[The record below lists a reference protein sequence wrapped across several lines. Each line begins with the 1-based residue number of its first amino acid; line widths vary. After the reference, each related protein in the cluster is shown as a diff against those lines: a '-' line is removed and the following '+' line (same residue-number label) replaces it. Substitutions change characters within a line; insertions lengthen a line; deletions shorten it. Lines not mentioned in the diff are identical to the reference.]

1 MNPFVYEKDQNQFE
15 ADYKTTS
22 SITSSFQEILK
33 KLMDQKHMTIEQL
46 AEQVGL
52 NPRTIGRYREGTYA
66 PGLQVV
72 IAICMVLNLDIK
84 QSYEL
89 MGGLGLSLFG
99 SRKEHCA
106 YLYLLQNYRGASISR
121 CNSILRSLGISEA
134 YLLYSRKA

>member
-1 MNPFVYEKDQNQFE
+1 MKPFVHDIDRNQFE
-15 ADYKTTS
+15 TDYKTTC
-22 SITSSFQEILK
+22 SITSSFQDILK
-33 KLMDQKHMTIEQL
+33 KLMEQKNMTIERL

-72 IAICMVLNLDIK
+72 IAICMVMNLDIK

-99 SRKEHCA
+99 SREEHCA
-106 YLYLLQNYRGASISR
+106 YLYLLQNFRGSPVSR
-121 CNSILRSLGISEA
+121 CNEILRSLGISKA

>member
-1 MNPFVYEKDQNQFE
+1 MKPFEYEKGREQFE

-33 KLMDQKHMTIEQL
+33 KLMEQKHTTIEQL

-89 MGGLGLSLFG
+89 MGELGLSLFG

-106 YLYLLQNYRGASISR
+106 YLYLLQNYRGSSISR
-121 CNSILRSLGISEA
+121 CNTILRSLGISEA
-134 YLLYSRKA
+134 YLLYSRKS

>member
-1 MNPFVYEKDQNQFE
+1 MNPFVYEKDRNQFE
-15 ADYKTTS
+15 ADYETTS

-33 KLMDQKHMTIEQL
+33 KLMEQKHTTIEQL

-52 NPRTIGRYREGTYA
+52 NPRTIGRYREGIYA

-72 IAICMVLNLDIK
+72 IAFCMVLNLDLR

-89 MGGLGLSLFG
+89 IRGLGLSLFG
-99 SRKEHCA
+99 SRREHYA
-106 YLYLLQNYRGASISR
+106 YLYLLQNYRGASIQK
-121 CNSILRSLGISEA
+121 CNEILRSLGIDEA

>member
-1 MNPFVYEKDQNQFE
+1 MNPFVYEKDRNQFE

-33 KLMDQKHMTIEQL
+33 KLMDQKHTTIEQL
-46 AEQVGL
+46 AEKVGL
-52 NPRTIGRYREGTYA
+52 NPRTIKRYRAGTYA
-66 PGLQVV
+66 PGLQVA
-72 IAICMVLNLDIK
+72 IAFCMVLDLDLK

-89 MGGLGLSLFG
+89 IGGLGLSLFG

>member
-1 MNPFVYEKDQNQFE
+1 MENNMYHADQKQFE
-15 ADYKTTS
+15 ADYQTTS
-22 SITSSFQEILK
+22 SITSSFQDILRG
-33 KLMDQKHMTIEQL
+33 LMIRKDITIEQL
-46 AEQVGL
+46 ADQVGL

-106 YLYLLQNYRGASISR
+106 YLYLLQNYRGSSISR
-121 CNSILRSLGISEA
+121 CNSILRSLGIDEA